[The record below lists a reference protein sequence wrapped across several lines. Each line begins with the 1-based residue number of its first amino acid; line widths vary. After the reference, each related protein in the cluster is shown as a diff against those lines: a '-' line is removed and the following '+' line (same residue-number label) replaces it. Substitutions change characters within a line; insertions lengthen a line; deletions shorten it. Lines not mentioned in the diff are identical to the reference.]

1 MSASPMGKNLGDIE
15 EVLKAKPELNNFPV
29 EIWQQTHDF
38 LKGEGFSSHKFTYMI
53 SQNPKLLTTPHEKL
67 FASISNWRAMQ
78 FGERDTVKLLEQYPE
93 LLHLSHTND
102 LNKKIECIK
111 EFIGGGNNLFKLL
124 FNSPSVLS
132 QSLPILNEKIDYL
145 RKIMKAEPADV
156 FNSDALS
163 QDITTIK
170 TRHIFLK
177 RLGLYVP
184 KKRNETSEMSKNP
197 KLSHITDTSDR
208 RFATKVCFV
217 TLEEFETFQ
226 ELYQEEL
233 DDELSDDFSSGDE
246 DSDNEDELER
256 IDVKKR

>member
-1 MSASPMGKNLGDIE
+1 MSKSPMGKKLGDIE
-15 EVLKAKPELNNFPV
+15 EVLQATPELNNYPV
-29 EIWQQTHDF
+29 EMWQQTHDF
-38 LKGEGFSSHKFTYMI
+38 LKGEGFSSQKFTYMI
-53 SQNPKLLTTPHEKL
+53 SQNPKLLTIPHEKL
-67 FASISNWRAMQ
+67 FASISNWRALQ

-102 LNKKIECIK
+102 LNKKIDCIK
-111 EFIGGGNNLFKLL
+111 DFIGGGNNLFKLL

-132 QSLPILNEKIDYL
+132 QNLPTLNEKIDYL
-145 RKIMKAEPADV
+145 RNIMKVEPADV

-163 QDITTIK
+163 NEIITIK

-177 RLGLYVP
+177 RLGLYVV
-184 KKRNETSEMSKNP
+184 KKKNETAEMSKNP
-197 KLSHITDTSDR
+197 KLSQITDTSDK
-208 RFATKVCFV
+208 RFATKVCHV

-233 DDELSDDFSSGDE
+233 DDELSGESSGGE
-246 DSDNEDELER
+246 EYSDNEDEPER